1 MTTYSFYKMSP
12 SGNTT
17 VLIKNKDS
25 MDARYRA
32 LISNKILDPF
42 HLGGEQV
49 GVVSYLEDSTP
60 RLDMMG
66 GEFLVMLQ
74 EASWRFYSL
83 KILNR

>member
-32 LISNKILDPF
+32 LISNKILDPL

-49 GVVSYLEDSTP
+49 GVVSYLEEGTP

-66 GEFLVMLQ
+66 GEFC
-74 EASWRFYSL
+74 
-83 KILNR
+83 